1 MGGEVL
7 EKQLHSVPA
16 ERDDICKHS
25 HTIIGGGGGIR
36 LFVVCFVLQYW
47 QLINPGSNL
56 GDRISFEK
64 PHSIHGDGVC

>member
-25 HTIIGGGGGIR
+25 HTIIGGGSDCL
-36 LFVVCFVLQYW
+36 LFVLYFS
-47 QLINPGSNL
+47 IGS
-56 GDRISFEK
+56 
-64 PHSIHGDGVC
+64 

>member
-25 HTIIGGGGGIR
+25 HTIIGGGGGGSDCL
-36 LFVVCFVLQYW
+36 LFVLYFS
-47 QLINPGSNL
+47 IGS
-56 GDRISFEK
+56 
-64 PHSIHGDGVC
+64 